1 MTHLLQDKTMT
12 TFQVSDMTCGHCV
25 NAITQ
30 AVKAVDKEATVQI
43 DLAVHRVDIKTRTVD
58 AAGLANA
65 IRNAGYTPIAF
76 EGGSLTLAP
85 AATAKRGG
93 CCCR

>member
-1 MTHLLQDKTMT
+1 MTHFLQDKTMT
-12 TFQVSDMTCGHCV
+12 SFQVSDMTCGHCV

-30 AVKAVDKEATVQI
+30 AVRAVDKAATVQI
-43 DLAVHRVDIKTRTVD
+43 DLAAHRVDIKTGTVD
-58 AAGLANA
+58 AAGLAKA
-65 IRNAGYTPIAF
+65 ISNAGYTPIAL
-76 EGGSLTLAP
+76 ESGSLASAP